1 MAKRPC
7 GGSLEIRNLM
17 QDQQS
22 TRPPDLPSALSGPMR
37 ILRDAVASLE
47 AGRAEDV
54 HVRAVTASLIS
65 TWRLIERDPGFEV
78 AAADLLAAA
87 RQLAS
92 PVQAAAPVR
101 LRRLLREAQARLNER
116 LASARVATDRI
127 CAAPVPSMV
136 EHLHCQAL
144 PAVDAPVSRIDG
156 SPALLHEVAV
166 LDDITA
172 AQITALARSLAPRMA
187 A

>member
-1 MAKRPC
+1 MH
-7 GGSLEIRNLM
+7 
-17 QDQQS
+17 DQQS
-22 TRPPDLPSALSGPMR
+22 IQTRDVTTALKEPIRS
-37 ILRDAVASLE
+37 LRDAVARLE
-47 AGRAEDV
+47 AGLVGDV
-54 HVRAVTASLIS
+54 QLRSITTSLIS

-92 PVQAAAPVR
+92 PVEAAAPVR

-127 CAAPVPSMV
+127 CANPVPSML
-136 EHLHCQAL
+136 EHPHYEAL
-144 PAVDAPVSRIDG
+144 PDVNAPVSP
-156 SPALLHEVAV
+156 PALLDEVTV

-172 AQITALARSLAPRMA
+172 AQIAALARSLAPRMA